1 MFEIL
6 TKFWKFAVDQN
17 VQLEKE
23 NEVRDDFLFDG
34 RKNSVVR
41 TTQVLRKAA
50 RAERRARTKA
60 PGETKAL
67 AQLAQTPD
75 DLPVHSPGSP
85 VHNPG
90 SPVHNPEETELD
102 ISTPNNPICPP
113 PARGTS
119 PKPQD
124 PSRVNPIPVL
134 PQPNTPLYV
143 GLDGLI
149 TLLNEDVNKMDD
161 QNGPIPEAGITLPPP
176 RDLLQLKPARV
187 SPRFS
192 NQNFQQ
198 DE

>member
-1 MFEIL
+1 MSCMFDIL

-67 AQLAQTPD
+67 AQLAQTANEV
-75 DLPVHSPGSP
+75 PVHSPGSP

-119 PKPQD
+119 PEPQD
-124 PSRVNPIPVL
+124 LSRVNPIPAL
-134 PQPNTPLYV
+134 PQPLYV

-149 TLLNEDVNKMDD
+149 TLLKEHVDEMED
-161 QNGPIPEAGITLPPP
+161 QHGPIPEAGITLPP
-176 RDLLQLKPARV
+176 RDLLQLKPTRV